1 MTASRASCRRPVACR
16 GQRGVSL
23 VEIMV
28 GLAVGLFVVGGAL
41 SSFVSNVTSSRR
53 MLVEARM
60 HQDLR
65 AAADLISRD
74 LRRAGYWGNAI
85 RGTIAVGS
93 GSATT
98 PNPYGAIATAASSVG
113 YNYSTAA
120 NGSSA
125 ENDALDVGEQFG
137 FRIAGDGVIQ
147 MQMAANNWQD
157 LTDKNVMKVTSLSID
172 STGTASIPMGSACA
186 TPVAANAANYPYI
199 VLRQYTLT
207 LTAQAADDA
216 SVTRQLRIRVKAR
229 NDVFTG
235 ACA

>member
-1 MTASRASCRRPVACR
+1 M
-16 GQRGVSL
+16 SL
-23 VEIMV
+23 VEMMV
-28 GLAVGLFVVGGAL
+28 GMAVGLFVVGGAL

-53 MLVEARM
+53 MLVEARL

-93 GSATT
+93 GSATA

-113 YNYSTAA
+113 YNYSAA
-120 NGSSA
+120 ADGNSA
-125 ENDALDVGEQFG
+125 ENDALNVGEQFG
-137 FRIAGDGVIQ
+137 FRVASDGVIQ
-147 MQMAANNWQD
+147 MQTAANTWQD
-157 LTDKNVMKVTSLSID
+157 LTDKNVMRVTSMSID
-172 STGTASIPMGSACA
+172 STGTVSIPMGSVCP

-207 LTAQAADDA
+207 LTAQAADDGGM
-216 SVTRQLRIRVKAR
+216 TRQLRTRVKAR
-229 NDVFTG
+229 NDAFAGV
-235 ACA
+235 CA